1 MLNDPNIYIYIWI
14 RKSTFDSPRYVD
26 SWQSLSKDVFFYG
39 KLPVSVGFPT
49 HVSIIYTN
57 SAIIN
62 QLHQQS
68 STINPSKSHL
78 YVSHFNPSPVT
89 LLKKHVGFYSIW
101 TSTGHQRRAPAT
113 LARRRGVARAPASVP
128 PQSSPPR
135 RPWTSASS
143 HGQVAGS
150 PEKSGR
156 WWDIPHLYVAYTLL
170 IMDIF

>member
-14 RKSTFDSPRYVD
+14 HKSTFDSPRYVD
-26 SWQSLSKDVFFYG
+26 SWQSLSKDVFFSM
-39 KLPVSVGFPT
+39 VNCQSSVGFPT
-49 HVSIIYTN
+49 HVSLIYTN

-78 YVSHFNPSPVT
+78 CFALQSQPRNVVK
-89 LLKKHVGFYSIW
+89 KKHVGFYSIW

-143 HGQVAGS
+143 HGQQVAGS
-150 PEKSGR
+150 PAKGGI
-156 WWDIPHLYVAYTLL
+156 WWDIPHLYVAYL
-170 IMDIF
+170 DGPWS